1 MFFCNLCDGRVVV
14 VLYKIVC
21 YGSPAI
27 NLKIR
32 SLRLHAA
39 QAYSRHIFEHE
50 INVKVQKFT
59 KKCMLNTSGC
69 LVILISQ

>member
-1 MFFCNLCDGRVVV
+1 MLFPGLPLERDVRFNSCLMNSLQEIR
-14 VLYKIVC
+14 
-21 YGSPAI
+21 
-27 NLKIR
+27 KIR

>member
-27 NLKIR
+27 NLKNQDLNHHMPGLVHVNRTMVAIFANIKCE
-32 SLRLHAA
+32 RLA
-39 QAYSRHIFEHE
+39 E
-50 INVKVQKFT
+50 
-59 KKCMLNTSGC
+59 
-69 LVILISQ
+69 

>member
-27 NLKIR
+27 NLENQD
-32 SLRLHAA
+32 LHTFRDFFDS
-39 QAYSRHIFEHE
+39 QQTDSTQDGTE
-50 INVKVQKFT
+50 ITTCQDWY
-59 KKCMLNTSGC
+59 M
-69 LVILISQ
+69 